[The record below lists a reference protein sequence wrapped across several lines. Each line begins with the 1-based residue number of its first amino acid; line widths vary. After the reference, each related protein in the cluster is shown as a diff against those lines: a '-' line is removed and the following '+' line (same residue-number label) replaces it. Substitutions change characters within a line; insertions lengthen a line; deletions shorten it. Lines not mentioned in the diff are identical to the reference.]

1 MPPALRKRLQECY
14 QTAVERL
21 KQADCDADYVHT
33 LLVECVARDPG
44 NVLYLDAFFDNLRR
58 KYKNNKRGSLL
69 SFGGKGE
76 FKKAAEKQQWREM
89 LKEGPHL
96 LKTNPWHVATLRAL
110 AQACAACGYLDAELR
125 YLRQALES
133 NPHDPQVNRHCA
145 QTLTRIGQYDQ
156 AISCWQRVDEHSK
169 GGDREAQQRIA
180 ELQIEKTQ
188 AHRKVVQGGATR
200 AGVPSVKS
208 LSPISSPPAAA
219 STEAV
224 RREIPLTKRQS
235 LEQTLQINPTD
246 VEAYLELTKLHV
258 EENRLGEA
266 IQLLARGLPATGNDL
281 RLVAASEDVEIL
293 RRKRQ
298 LVMAE
303 QRAQKE
309 PSPEAQQLVE
319 SVRQEL
325 ARYELDVFLARA
337 RRYPQDQE
345 CQFQLGLRLKRVENY
360 REAMTC
366 LQKAAHLPS
375 RKVAAVLELGECL
388 QHLRQYDKAMECYD
402 AASGFA
408 AAEGAHELQHLAL
421 YRAAVLAA
429 ALRQD
434 QAAADRF
441 RQLVEL
447 APDYKD
453 AAARLDK
460 IRQMHD
466 AK

>member
-1 MPPALRKRLQECY
+1 M
-14 QTAVERL
+14 
-21 KQADCDADYVHT
+21 
-33 LLVECVARDPG
+33 
-44 NVLYLDAFFDNLRR
+44 
-58 KYKNNKRGSLL
+58 
-69 SFGGKGE
+69 
-76 FKKAAEKQQWREM
+76 
-89 LKEGPHL
+89 
-96 LKTNPWHVATLRAL
+96 
-110 AQACAACGYLDAELR
+110 
-125 YLRQALES
+125 
-133 NPHDPQVNRHCA
+133 
-145 QTLTRIGQYDQ
+145 
-156 AISCWQRVDEHSK
+156 
-169 GGDREAQQRIA
+169 
-180 ELQIEKTQ
+180 
-188 AHRKVVQGGATR
+188 
-200 AGVPSVKS
+200 
-208 LSPISSPPAAA
+208 
-219 STEAV
+219 
-224 RREIPLTKRQS
+224 
-235 LEQTLQINPTD
+235 
-246 VEAYLELTKLHV
+246 
-258 EENRLGEA
+258 
-266 IQLLARGLPATGNDL
+266 
-281 RLVAASEDVEIL
+281 L

-309 PSPEAQQLVE
+309 PSPDAQQLVE

-366 LQKAAHLPS
+366 FQKAAHLPS
-375 RKVAAVLELGECL
+375 RKVASVLELGECL